1 MPDRKEDGTGMLT
14 IEKHVFWG
22 EIVMR
27 FIKIE
32 ELRPGMRLAR
42 PIYSKK
48 GVLLFERAAAIK
60 DAQSIQSIKSF
71 GLIGLFVL
79 EPAEPVPPMTEQ
91 DLEFERFQTMMT
103 FEIKDELDT
112 ICKTHKT
119 KHIMTIVAAI
129 IKAYGNTKGKINFQ
143 QSLRSREDYI
153 YKHSLNTA
161 ILCAMIAHSMNC
173 SLAEQQDAVTAA
185 IVHDI
190 GKISIAPEILYM
202 QNHTPEQQ
210 LAISEA
216 ETGAYELIDEA
227 LFARPNVRRICAQAQ
242 KMLSSILREEN
253 VTNTKMLSAAR
264 ILMTAGAFDK
274 ETAVRMDQSP
284 MSEIQVVR
292 GMLHKPEFFDE
303 KVVRAIIDSVS
314 MLFPGVSVELNTGEK
329 ALVLSETMDPLRPII
344 LSFTDNSIINLM
356 DRRSYAELEIVDIMK
371 TMDNRYV
378 IDMNALQR
386 FTASDCS

>member
-1 MPDRKEDGTGMLT
+1 
-14 IEKHVFWG
+14 
-22 EIVMR
+22 MR

-32 ELRPGMRLAR
+32 ELKPGMRLAR

-48 GVLLFERAAAIK
+48 GVLLYERAAAIK
-60 DAQSIQSIKSF
+60 DSQSIQSIKGF
-71 GLIGLFVL
+71 GLIGLFIL

-103 FEIKDELDT
+103 FEIKDELET
-112 ICKTHKT
+112 IRKTHKT
-119 KHIMTIVAAI
+119 KRIMPIAAAI
-129 IKAYGNTKGKINFQ
+129 IKAYGNAKGKINFQ
-143 QSLRSREDYI
+143 QSLRSTEDYI

-173 SLAEQQDAVTAA
+173 PLSEQQDAVTAA

-202 QNHTPEQQ
+202 QHHTPEQQ
-210 LAISEA
+210 QAISEA
-216 ETGAYELIDEA
+216 ETDAYELIDEA
-227 LFARPNVRRICAQAQ
+227 LIARPNVRRICKQAQ
-242 KMLSSILREEN
+242 KMLSMIMQEEN
-253 VTNTKMLSAAR
+253 VTNIKMLTAAR
-264 ILMTAGAFDK
+264 ILMTAGVFDK

-284 MSEIQVVR
+284 ISEIRVVR
-292 GMLHKPEFFDE
+292 GMLQKPDIYDE
-303 KVVRAIIDSVS
+303 KVVHAIIDSVS

-329 ALVLSETMDPLRPII
+329 ALVISETIDPLRPII
-344 LSFTDNSIINLM
+344 LSFADNSIINLM

-378 IDMNALQR
+378 IDMTVLQK
-386 FTASDCS
+386 FTASDCR